1 MNSEMIMQANQD
13 PQLASIIQQA
23 DLVAADGAGVTL
35 ALKLNGIKQQ
45 RYAGIDLGAALL
57 KVAGKQGADCP
68 VAFYGGKPAIL
79 PKAVNF
85 WQQQFP
91 RLSVVIQ
98 HHGYITAAEQEQL
111 LAELQAQQP
120 RIILVAL
127 GIPRQEVWISAHR
140 HLCPRSI
147 WLGVGGS
154 FDVWSGT
161 KARAPEL
168 IQKLNMEWLFRLAQ
182 EPSRWRRIL
191 VLPQFVLL
199 AIQEWWQKK

>member
-1 MNSEMIMQANQD
+1 MNSEMIMQANQN

-79 PKAVNF
+79 PQAVNF

-127 GIPRQEVWISAHR
+127 GIPRQEVWISEHR